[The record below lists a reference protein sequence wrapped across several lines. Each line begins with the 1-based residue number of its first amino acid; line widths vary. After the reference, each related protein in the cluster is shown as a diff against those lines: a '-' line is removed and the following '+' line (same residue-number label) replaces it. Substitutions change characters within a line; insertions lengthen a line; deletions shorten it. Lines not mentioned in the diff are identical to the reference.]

1 MTKLRIAFNKVNKL
15 CARRFSGIFAHQL
28 TLMSGVSV
36 QFPVTHNTKSNLANV
51 DWDKLPFGKIF
62 ADHMFVMEY
71 ANGAWKQGEILP
83 FGPIAMHPAMSAIH
97 YGQSIFEGMKAY
109 RNQSDE
115 VVLFRP
121 ELNARRFTESAAR
134 MCMPELPEEI
144 FLEAV
149 KQLVS
154 LDAAWVTN
162 KLGYALYIR
171 PFMFATDEFVG
182 IKPSDTYK
190 FVIISSPVGAYYAEP
205 VRVKIEEHYTRA
217 AVGGV
222 GRAKAAGNY
231 GASLF
236 PAKQAQQQGFHQ
248 LVWTD
253 AKTHTF
259 IEESG
264 TMNIMFVINNTLIT
278 PSEDSDTILR
288 GTTKRTVLELAASW
302 GIPIE
307 ERPVTVEE
315 IITAAKNGTLQEA
328 FGAGTAA
335 TIAPIAIIGYR
346 DEKIELPALETREMS
361 LKITTFLHDVK
372 SGAIEDTHHWVQK
385 VC

>member
-1 MTKLRIAFNKVNKL
+1 
-15 CARRFSGIFAHQL
+15 
-28 TLMSGVSV
+28 MSGVSFK
-36 QFPVTHNTKSNLANV
+36 FPVTHTSQSHLSAV
-51 DWDKLPFGKIF
+51 DWDNLPFGKIF

-71 ANGAWKQGEILP
+71 ANGEWQKGEIIP
-83 FGPIAMHPAMSAIH
+83 FGPIDMHPAMSAIH

-109 RNQSDE
+109 RNQSNE

-121 ELNARRFTESAAR
+121 ELNARRFAESAAR
-134 MCMPELPEEI
+134 MCMPEIPEDL

-154 LDAAWVTN
+154 LDAAWVTD
-162 KLGYALYIR
+162 KPGYALYIR

-190 FVIISSPVGAYYAEP
+190 FVIINSPVGAYYAEP

-231 GASLF
+231 GASLY
-236 PAKQAQQQGFHQ
+236 PAKLAQQQGFHQ

-264 TMNIMFVINNTLIT
+264 TMNIVFVIDDKIIT
-278 PSEDSDTILR
+278 PTEEADTILR
-288 GTTKRTVLELAASW
+288 GTTKKTVLELARQW
-302 GIPIE
+302 GIPVE
-307 ERPVTVEE
+307 ERPVTVAE
-315 IITAAKNGTLQEA
+315 IIDAAKTGKLQDA

-335 TIAPIAIIGYR
+335 TIAPIALIGYR
-346 DEKIELPALETREMS
+346 DEKITLPALETRTLS
-361 LKITTFLHDVK
+361 LKIKAHLDGVK
-372 SGAIEDTHHWVQK
+372 SGAIEDTMHWVQK
-385 VC
+385 VG

>member
-1 MTKLRIAFNKVNKL
+1 
-15 CARRFSGIFAHQL
+15 
-28 TLMSGVSV
+28 MSGVSL
-36 QFPVTHNTKSNLANV
+36 QFPITPNTDSHLSAVN
-51 DWDKLPFGKIF
+51 WDNLPFGKIF
-62 ADHMFVMEY
+62 SDHMFVMEY
-71 ANGAWKQGEILP
+71 ADGAWQQGEILP

-109 RNQSDE
+109 RNDHNE

-121 ELNARRFTESAAR
+121 ELNARRFSESAAR
-134 MCMPELPEEI
+134 MCMPEIPEEL
-144 FLEAV
+144 FLAAV
-149 KQLVS
+149 KQLVAQ
-154 LDAAWVTN
+154 DAGWVTN
-162 KLGYALYIR
+162 KPGYALYIR

-190 FVIISSPVGAYYAEP
+190 FVIITSPVGAYYAEP
-205 VRVKIEEHYTRA
+205 VRVKIEEFYTRA

-231 GASLF
+231 GASLY
-236 PAKQAQQQGFHQ
+236 PAKQAQQEGFHQ

-278 PSEDSDTILR
+278 PSEDADTILR
-288 GTTKRTVLELAASW
+288 GTTKRTVLEVAASL

-307 ERPVTVEE
+307 ERPVTVAE
-315 IITAAKNGTLQEA
+315 IIEAAKNGTLQEA

-346 DEKIELPALETREMS
+346 DEKLTLPALETREIS
-361 LKITTFLHDVK
+361 LKIKDFLDNVK
-372 SGAIEDTHHWVQK
+372 SGALPDTQHWIQK
-385 VC
+385 VCWFVKFSKAMHL